1 MRKVSTKYYIDYICK
16 NAGGKIEA
24 YHQLVRTKDEAILY
38 ANESLDNIFLHCFH
52 AGINKSNVT
61 IL

>member
-1 MRKVSTKYYIDYICK
+1 MKTKYYIDYICNK
-16 NAGGKIEA
+16 VGGIIEA
-24 YHQLVRTKDEAILY
+24 YYQLVRTKDEAILY

-52 AGINKSNVT
+52 EGISKDEIV

>member
-1 MRKVSTKYYIDYICK
+1 MKTKYYIDYICNK
-16 NAGGKIEA
+16 VGSIIEA
-24 YHQLVRTKDEAILY
+24 YYQLVRTKDEAILY

-52 AGINKSNVT
+52 EGISKDEIV

>member
-1 MRKVSTKYYIDYICK
+1 MKRINTKYYIDYICK
-16 NAGGKIEA
+16 NVGGRIEA

-38 ANESLDNIFLHCFH
+38 ANASLDNVFLHCFH